1 MGTTCNACKSGYVLD
16 NNACHA
22 CGVKNC
28 ASCAFATRAITCT
41 TCIGKYAKQNIA
53 NVVAGGQTNNCD
65 ALCDA
70 HATTCGDAY
79 TATACDTA
87 KNYYLAGGRCVYCEL
102 KMTAGGT
109 AAAGK
114 ATTVGNQYLSAGGI
128 CATCDGDADGC
139 TNTNTPAACKS
150 SGNTVAGGNCV
161 AKCKTY
167 ESFGTFT
174 GKCHSDWR
182 CAEWPVGRMLRSG
195 GSRGAAVFEGP
206 PRAG

>member
-1 MGTTCNACKSGYVLD
+1 MGLASRTTKCSTCSGGYTKKTDETACYKCDATAAVFSDPNKGQCVSCNVANCASCSSTTTCNACKSGYVLD

-70 HATTCGDAY
+70 HATSCGDAY

-109 AAAGK
+109 AAAARRRPR
-114 ATTVGNQYLSAGGI
+114 ATSTSALVGSALP
-128 CATCDGDADGC
+128 ATE
-139 TNTNTPAACKS
+139 TP
-150 SGNTVAGGNCV
+150 T
-161 AKCKTY
+161 
-167 ESFGTFT
+167 
-174 GKCHSDWR
+174 
-182 CAEWPVGRMLRSG
+182 
-195 GSRGAAVFEGP
+195 AVFEGP
-206 PRAG
+206 PRAGC